1 MFVGAEQ
8 FPEEESQVPAT
19 WHWSAAGHVFAAPVV
34 QVPLWQVSV
43 HLLPQ
48 SVPFAFAGV
57 EHVPEPGSHVPA
69 VWHSSIGGQ
78 SF

>member
-1 MFVGAEQ
+1 
-8 FPEEESQVPAT
+8 
-19 WHWSAAGHVFAAPVV
+19 V

-57 EHVPEPGSHVPA
+57 EHDPELESHVPA
-69 VWHSSIGGQ
+69 V
-78 SF
+78 